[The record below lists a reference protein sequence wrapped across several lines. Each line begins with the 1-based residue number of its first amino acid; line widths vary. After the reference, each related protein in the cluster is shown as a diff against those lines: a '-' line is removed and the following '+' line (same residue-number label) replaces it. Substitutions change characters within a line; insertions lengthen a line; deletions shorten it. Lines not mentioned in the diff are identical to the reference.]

1 MKFEN
6 AINGK
11 VSSEI
16 DRKNNET
23 KPNGL
28 QWRIPNSNTSYSSGI
43 KLETSKSKST
53 DTMDDH
59 ADLESIFSDD
69 QPPSSDDSNE
79 VINEESKRNRI
90 LHEDLKKVGLLD
102 KNSHPTDYLESDAIN
117 QEALEGY
124 SDTIERNPMLANALN
139 PSTED
144 AYDITEDR
152 DNLDREQQ
160 IASYQPT
167 DNQQTVASDSD
178 ITDERDNV
186 IREQLI
192 GSYQPTVTA
201 DNQPTIASEDE
212 DVADNRDWIVDELA
226 NAGTGSQI
234 PDDDFVW
241 SSRQSDNEDDTL
253 ISSLSRTGS
262 PSPTMFSTQAVADDD
277 GLSSQNNDNIMLMTP
292 RAFMPTNPSSQYKGF
307 GEPGD
312 NFSEPDYLLPE
323 FGTDSS
329 GAFVNQNG
337 ASGNFGDLGDEID
350 FEVVNQVK
358 KSNVPRPT
366 KHVNGKE
373 ATKTSHNDLP
383 KKHTISDSKKSN
395 VTMDG
400 SNRLLVSGMIVSSL
414 SFRKQSTFISD
425 LDA

>member
-6 AINGK
+6 AINEK
-11 VSSEI
+11 VSSET
-16 DRKNNET
+16 DRKDNET
-23 KPNGL
+23 TPSASSR
-28 QWRIPNSNTSYSSGI
+28 RIPNSNASFSSDI
-43 KLETSKSKST
+43 KLETSKSNFT
-53 DTMDDH
+53 DTKEDH
-59 ADLESIFSDD
+59 ADLESIFSSD
-69 QPPSSDDSNE
+69 QPHSSDDSNE
-79 VINEESKRNRI
+79 VISEEAKRSRI
-90 LHEDLKKVGLLD
+90 LNEDLKKYGLLD

-124 SDTIERNPMLANALN
+124 SDTIRRNPMLANALN

-144 AYDITEDR
+144 AYDSTEDR
-152 DNLDREQQ
+152 DGLDREQQ

-167 DNQQTVASDSD
+167 VLADNQRTVTYDSD
-178 ITDERDNV
+178 ITEERDNV

-192 GSYQPTVTA
+192 GSYQPTIVA
-201 DNQPTIASEDE
+201 DNEPTIASEDE
-212 DVADNRDWIVDELA
+212 DVADNRDWIVNELA

-262 PSPTMFSTQAVADDD
+262 PSPTTFSTQAMAADD
-277 GLSSQNNDNIMLMTP
+277 GLSSQNDDNIMLMTP
-292 RAFMPTNPSSQYKGF
+292 RAYMPTKPSSQYEGF

-337 ASGNFGDLGDEID
+337 AFGNFGDLGDEID

-366 KHVNGKE
+366 KYVNGKE
-373 ATKTSHNDLP
+373 AAKTARNDLP

-395 VTMDG
+395 VTMNG
-400 SNRLLVSGMIVSSL
+400 HNRLLVSGMKIIAISSL
-414 SFRKQSTFISD
+414 IFLESN
-425 LDA
+425 LL